1 MANWDVIVVGAGYG
15 GLCTGA
21 LLAHAGKKVLVLE
34 KDPLIGG
41 RAKSILYSGQVLD
54 DGAHIPSR
62 VGHLESIFEDLG
74 LPYPELAELGK
85 SEIYHEGK
93 WLGPKELFT
102 ADMYKKVFS
111 EMMRLSPEE
120 IVQLDDLPLSQWV
133 ESVSDDPGIH
143 KLFFYLACST
153 SVGNRFE
160 TYSTGEMIYILRE
173 FIDGGRKLSQ
183 IGGVV
188 KGGMNRIL
196 QPLADCIHARGG
208 EVRLN
213 AQVESVATRKGEAV
227 GVNLEVGERLF
238 HSQVLDVVTEKAGF
252 VVVTLPLWDL
262 FKVMD
267 EDAFPRW
274 WVDWVNWIGTK
285 VSTAW
290 SIIYGLD
297 EPLFDTQT
305 FRWAPNL
312 PASGFSGVF
321 YPMPSYGDD
330 VNQYQFHVSYQGHYD
345 ELPDLL
351 NRDQAKA
358 RRQVRD
364 MIGMLER
371 ESIQLYPR
379 LKDGYRWRVAH
390 AGVYGI
396 AQSPGFVGTKRP
408 SMRVP
413 GYRNLFVVSNT
424 VQEARGISM
433 SAIGRCARMASEA
446 IVQAK

>member
-1 MANWDVIVVGAGYG
+1 MSHWDVIIVGAGYG
-15 GLCTGA
+15 GLCSGA

-34 KDPLIGG
+34 RDAVIGG
-41 RAKSILYSGQVLD
+41 RARSILYSGQVLD

-62 VGHLESIFEDLG
+62 AGHLESIFEDLG
-74 LPYPELAELGK
+74 LPYPELAEMGK

-93 WLGPKELFT
+93 WMGPKELFT
-102 ADMYKKVFS
+102 ADMYKKVFG
-111 EMMRLSPEE
+111 EMMRLSPDE
-120 IVQLDDLPLSQWV
+120 IAQLDDLPLSQWV
-133 ESVSDDPGIH
+133 GSVSDDPGIH

-153 SVGNRFE
+153 SVGNRFQ

-173 FIDGGRKLSQ
+173 FIDGGRKLSEM
-183 IGGVV
+183 GGVV
-188 KGGMNRIL
+188 KGGMNRVL
-196 QPLADCIHARGG
+196 QPLADTIHARGG

-213 AQVESVATRKGEAV
+213 TRVESVATRKGEAV
-227 GVNLEVGERLF
+227 GVNLETGKRLF
-238 HSQVLDVVTEKAGF
+238 HSQVLDVETEKADF

-262 FKVMD
+262 FTVMD
-267 EDAFPRW
+267 EEAFPRW

-297 EPLFDTQT
+297 EPLFDTKT

-312 PASGFSGVF
+312 PESGFSGIF

-330 VNQYQFHVSYQGHYD
+330 VNQHQFHVSYQGHYD

-351 NRDQAKA
+351 DRRQAKV

-364 MIGMLER
+364 TIAMLER
-371 ESIQLYPR
+371 ESIRLYPQ
-379 LKDGYRWRVAH
+379 LKSGYRWRVAH

-413 GYRNLFVVSNT
+413 GYKNLFVVSNT

-433 SAIGRCARMASEA
+433 SAVGKCARLAAEA
-446 IVQAK
+446 ITQAK